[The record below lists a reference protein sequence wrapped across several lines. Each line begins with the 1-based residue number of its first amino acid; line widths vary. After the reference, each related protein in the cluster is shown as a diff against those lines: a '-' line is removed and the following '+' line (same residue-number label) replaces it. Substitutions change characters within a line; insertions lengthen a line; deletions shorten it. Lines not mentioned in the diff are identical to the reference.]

1 MNLERDMSANY
12 LLEIGRIGKPHGL
25 RGELVI
31 RLTTNVEERV
41 EVGAEVFLKN
51 KEKFVIENSRPVKS
65 NFVVSLSG
73 IESRTDAE
81 SLTGELL
88 FAEPINDPDTKW
100 AHELI
105 GKTVLDQTGNHHGS
119 IIEIQAN
126 PASDL
131 LVLDNEAL
139 IPVIF
144 IKKINDDKV
153 HVDAPKGL
161 LRDN

>member
-1 MNLERDMSANY
+1 MIANY
-12 LLEIGRIGKPHGL
+12 LLEIGRIGRPHGL

-31 RLTTNVEERV
+31 RLTTNIEERV

-51 KEKFVIENSRPVKS
+51 KEKFTIEKSRPLKS
-65 NFVVSLSG
+65 NFVVLLSG
-73 IESRTDAE
+73 IDSRAGAE

-105 GKTVLDQTGNHHGS
+105 GKIVLDQAGNQHGM

-131 LVLDNEAL
+131 LVLNNQTL
-139 IPVIF
+139 IPVVF
-144 IKKINDDKV
+144 IKKIDDDKV

-161 LRDN
+161 LGDSYLCE